1 MAMLK
6 PSEAR
11 IVVQH
16 HEDGRAVVLLD
27 GKHIPGLIA
36 AQVVQETG
44 QRAVLN
50 ISIAG
55 LGFRLETSTST
66 LSEARVERRN
76 ATVKD

>member
-1 MAMLK
+1 MPIPK

-27 GKHIPGLIA
+27 GKHIPGLIT
-36 AQVVQETG
+36 AQVVHEVG

-50 ISIAG
+50 ISISG
-55 LGFRLETSTST
+55 VCFRLETSPLTASQ
-66 LSEARVERRN
+66 ARAERR
-76 ATVKD
+76 AAEHG

>member
-1 MAMLK
+1 MALLK

-16 HEDGRAVVLLD
+16 HEDGRAIVLLD

-36 AQVVQETG
+36 AQVVHETG

-55 LGFRLETSTST
+55 LGFRLETSPLTA
-66 LSEARVERRN
+66 SEARAERR
-76 ATVKD
+76 AAERA